1 MVLANRG
8 YNSLFDNMFR
18 DPFYGRSQE
27 RTETQVMRTD
37 IYEKDGNYLIEMDL
51 PGYSKSDIQA
61 DLKEGYLT
69 ITAHNNETDEEKK
82 AKGKCI
88 HKERYTG
95 TCSRQFYVGEDLTQE
110 DIKAAFNDGV
120 LKLIVPK
127 EIKKVEEEPKFIT
140 IE

>member
-8 YNSLFDNMFR
+8 FGELFDDMFNDSAWR
-18 DPFYGRSQE
+18 RGYERQE
-27 RTETQVMRTD
+27 SQVMKTD

-69 ITAHNNETDEEKK
+69 ITAHDNETDEEKK

-110 DIKAAFNDGV
+110 EIKAAFNDGV

>member
-8 YNSLFDNMFR
+8 FGELFDDMFNDSAWR
-18 DPFYGRSQE
+18 RGYEHQE
-27 RTETQVMRTD
+27 SQVMKTD

-69 ITAHNNETDEEKK
+69 ITAHDNETDEEKK

-95 TCSRQFYVGEDLTQE
+95 TCSRQFYVGEDLAQE

>member
-8 YNSLFDNMFR
+8 FGELFDDMFNDSAWR
-18 DPFYGRSQE
+18 RGYERQE
-27 RTETQVMRTD
+27 SQVMKTD

-69 ITAHNNETDEEKK
+69 IIAHDNETDEEKK

>member
-69 ITAHNNETDEEKK
+69 ITAHDNETDEEKK
-82 AKGKCI
+82 PKGKCI